1 MLNTYR
7 AVLRGQ
13 LLEWLYEQPQ
23 NLPSDQAVAVHVTI
37 LDETTPLAKKQ
48 QGRRM
53 AAALEQLAKMN
64 ASVRAVD
71 ARQWERE
78 VRQERVLPGREFD
91 VN

>member
-13 LLEWLYEQPQ
+13 LLEWLYEQPK
-23 NLPSDQAVAVHVTI
+23 NLPTDQAVAVHVTI
-37 LDETTPLAKKQ
+37 LDETSPLAKKQ

-53 AAALEQLAKMN
+53 VAALEQLAKMN
-64 ASVRAVD
+64 ASVSAVD

-78 VRQERVLPGREFD
+78 VRQERLLPGREPD